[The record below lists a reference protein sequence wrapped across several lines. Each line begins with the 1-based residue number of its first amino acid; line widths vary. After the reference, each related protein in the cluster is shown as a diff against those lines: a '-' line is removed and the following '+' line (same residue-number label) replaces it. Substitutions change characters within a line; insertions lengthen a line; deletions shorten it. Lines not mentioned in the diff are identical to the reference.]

1 MCLMLNPLQPFCYNS
16 LGDLMCFCQ
25 TLSKIQVRT
34 HYRHFAS
41 CFVTLPQ
48 TITQGHFTVPSLT
61 DSFYKQV
68 SLDRKHFMTKPMS
81 AARQLQLRFDKILT
95 FFAILLKHHFTRH
108 LTGKIVRKLAS
119 SYCQVSLLVTRWS
132 QFIWHCILPNSLLS
146 THEKPTSLTWPLP
159 LLTFTLD
166 VHPQTNFL
174 ATETFCSISVTG
186 FSAGFAVFC
195 VESTTGS

>member
-1 MCLMLNPLQPFCYNS
+1 MHLMSNPLQPFCYNS

-132 QFIWHCILPNSLLS
+132 QFI
-146 THEKPTSLTWPLP
+146 
-159 LLTFTLD
+159 
-166 VHPQTNFL
+166 
-174 ATETFCSISVTG
+174 
-186 FSAGFAVFC
+186 
-195 VESTTGS
+195 

>member
-1 MCLMLNPLQPFCYNS
+1 MLNPLQPFCYNS

-48 TITQGHFTVPSLT
+48 TITQGHFTDPSLT

-81 AARQLQLRFDKILT
+81 AAKQLLLRFDKILT
-95 FFAILLKHHFTRH
+95 ISYFFRHIAQTSLYKTFDRRNSYETSFKLLSSLFISDQVVPIFLTLH
-108 LTGKIVRKLAS
+108 LT
-119 SYCQVSLLVTRWS
+119 
-132 QFIWHCILPNSLLS
+132 
-146 THEKPTSLTWPLP
+146 
-159 LLTFTLD
+159 
-166 VHPQTNFL
+166 
-174 ATETFCSISVTG
+174 
-186 FSAGFAVFC
+186 
-195 VESTTGS
+195 